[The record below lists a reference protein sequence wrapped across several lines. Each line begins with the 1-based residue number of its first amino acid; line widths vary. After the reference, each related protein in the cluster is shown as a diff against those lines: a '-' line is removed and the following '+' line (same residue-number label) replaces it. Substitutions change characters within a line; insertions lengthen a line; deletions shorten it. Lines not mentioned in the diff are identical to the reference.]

1 MDKRSISILIPIH
14 DTPKTAFFLS
24 RLFTSIS
31 EQTSVNYEI
40 VVTKEGR
47 VGYNLNE
54 GLKKCKGELIK
65 ILCQDDW
72 LAHPHSLKN
81 IVESFQGNWLIAGSH
96 NNQNPEW
103 TPDLYLGVNK
113 LGGLSS
119 LTLLNENL
127 PQFDENLEW
136 MIDIDFYMKLYR
148 KFGLPT
154 ILKGLNVNI
163 GSHEGQLSHT
173 IPLEQKEHEHILTK
187 ERYE

>member
-1 MDKRSISILIPIH
+1 MKLSILIPIH
-14 DTPKTAFFLS
+14 NQTQGAFFLS

-31 EQTSVNYEI
+31 EQTAVNYEI

-81 IVESFQGNWLIAGSH
+81 IVENFQGNWLIAGSH
-96 NNQNPEW
+96 NNQSPEW

-119 LTLLNENL
+119 LTLKNEDL
-127 PQFDENLEW
+127 PQFDEDFEW
-136 MIDIDFYMKLYR
+136 MVDIDFYMKLYK

-163 GSHEGQLSHT
+163 GCHEDQLSHT
-173 IPLEQKEHEHILTK
+173 LSDEQKIKEYQLTK